1 MEQVIDRFLKY
12 AQVYTTSDPERI
24 TYPSTIRQLTFADQ
38 LTQELK
44 SIGMEEVQR
53 DQHGYVTATLPS
65 NLGPQAPVI
74 GFISHMDTSPDY
86 SGENV
91 NPQWVR
97 NYQGQEVVINEELK
111 MVLRMT
117 DFPDLKKY
125 IGQDIIT
132 TNGTTLLGADDKAG
146 IAEIIT
152 AMEYLI
158 QHPEIK
164 HGKLRICFT
173 PDEEVG
179 VGTKH
184 FDVKQFGADFAYTMD
199 GGEIGELEYENFNAA
214 GAKITVKGRSV
225 HPGGAKDTMINSML
239 VAKQIIDMLPPSQRP
254 EHTTDY
260 EGFYHLTSFV
270 GDITTT
276 RLEYIIRDHDL
287 DKFEAKKKLMT
298 EICDLVN
305 LQYGKGTV
313 TLEMADQ
320 YYNMKKQVEP
330 VMYIVDLAEKA
341 MKEVGVTPIIR
352 PIRGGTDG
360 AQLSWKGLPC
370 PNIFAGGHN
379 FHGPYEFIPAQSMVK
394 AVEVIVRIAQL
405 AAELKP

>member
-1 MEQVIDRFLKY
+1 MEEVIDRFLRY
-12 AQVYTTSDPERI
+12 TRVYTTSDPQRL
-24 TYPSTIRQLTFADQ
+24 TFPSTIRQLAFADQ
-38 LTQELK
+38 LSEELK
-44 SIGMEEVQR
+44 AIGMEEVVR

-65 NLGPQAPVI
+65 NLGHQAQVI

-91 NPQWVR
+91 NPQWVK
-97 NYQGQEVVINEELK
+97 NYQGQDIVINEELN
-111 MVLRMT
+111 MVLRPS

-125 IGQDIIT
+125 IGQDLIT
-132 TNGTTLLGADDKAG
+132 TDGTTLLGADDKAG

-152 AMEYLI
+152 AMDFLI

-164 HGKLRICFT
+164 HGPIRICFT

-179 VGTKH
+179 AGTQH
-184 FDVKQFGADFAYTMD
+184 FDVKLFGADFAYTID

-239 VAKQIIDMLPPSQRP
+239 VANQIVHMLPPAQRP

-260 EGFYHLTSFV
+260 EGYFHLTSFV
-270 GDITTT
+270 GDVSTT

-287 DKFEAKKKLMT
+287 EKFEAKKKLIT
-298 EICDLVN
+298 AICNLVN
-305 LQYGKGTV
+305 LQYGQGTV
-313 TLEMADQ
+313 TLELADQ

-330 VMYIVDLAEKA
+330 VMHIVDLAEKA
-341 MKEVGVTPIIR
+341 MQEVGVTPIIR

-405 AAELKP
+405 AANLNP